1 MSITG
6 KTVLV
11 TGANRGIGKAVVEE
25 ALKRGA
31 SRVYAGTRQPL
42 THSDD
47 RVTPITLDVTNAE
60 HIKAAAEQVGSLDIL
75 VNNAGIVGFDDLSDP
90 AVIDQMM
97 AVNFWGVYHVTQ
109 AFLPA
114 LISSQ
119 GAIVNNISVN
129 AFAAFPLVPSY
140 SIAKAAAFNMTQS
153 LRGHLAS
160 KGVSVHAVM
169 TGLVDTD
176 MTEGFEVMAKAAPET
191 VAQGIFDGVENGE
204 DEIFPDPMAKP
215 LEESWRN
222 GGGKELE
229 RNYAAVAAQMM
240 AQMAQ
245 AQSS

>member
-11 TGANRGIGKAVVEE
+11 TGANRGIGKALVEE

-47 RVTPITLDVTNAE
+47 RVTPITLDVTNAD
-60 HIKAAAEQVGSLDIL
+60 HIKEAAEQVESLDIL

-90 AVIDQMM
+90 AVIEQMM

-109 AFLPA
+109 AFLPK

-119 GAIVNNISVN
+119 GALVNNITVN
-129 AFAAFPLVPSY
+129 AFAAFPLVPAY
-140 SIAKAAAFNMTQS
+140 SIAKAATFNMTQS
-153 LRGHLAS
+153 LRGHLAG

-176 MTEGFEVMAKAAPET
+176 MTEGFDVMAKASPES

-204 DEIFPDPMAKP
+204 DEIFPDAMAKP

-229 RNYAAVAAQMM
+229 RQYAAVAAQMM